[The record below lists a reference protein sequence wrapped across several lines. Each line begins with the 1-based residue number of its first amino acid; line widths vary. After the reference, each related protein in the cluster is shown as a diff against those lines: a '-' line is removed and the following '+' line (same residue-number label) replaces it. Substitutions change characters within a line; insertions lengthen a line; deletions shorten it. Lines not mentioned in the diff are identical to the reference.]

1 MNNPD
6 GRDSPTPGTCDR
18 GCSPEYEDE
27 VDLRRQD
34 SCESPP
40 PYDSLVHKMEDPP
53 PSYNELIK
61 KEPKIENSSNEK
73 LS

>member
-6 GRDSPTPGTCDR
+6 GRDSPAPGTCDDR
-18 GCSPEYEDE
+18 DCSPENDDQ
-27 VDLRRQD
+27 VMDQV

-40 PYDSLVHKMEDPP
+40 PYESLVHKVEDPP

-61 KEPKIENSSNEK
+61 KEPKMTKSSNEK